1 MNAILRRVRL
11 TSCSDYALI
20 FRRSDHDDSFLV
32 QSDYFDL
39 VNRKSRVQ
47 RTTSKNQLHHLK
59 VMIPSQWYFF
69 TRSLIFERLNGTRWY
84 LRDPSVIIFF
94 LVSSDYPDT
103 HFTCITAGSL
113 WQKINRSRSL
123 CIFSSSEVIFD
134 LSMNLRFIHDLTSVQ
149 MHFTCVQI
157 NDKM

>member
-59 VMIPSQWYFF
+59 VMIPS
-69 TRSLIFERLNGTRWY
+69 
-84 LRDPSVIIFF
+84 VIIFS